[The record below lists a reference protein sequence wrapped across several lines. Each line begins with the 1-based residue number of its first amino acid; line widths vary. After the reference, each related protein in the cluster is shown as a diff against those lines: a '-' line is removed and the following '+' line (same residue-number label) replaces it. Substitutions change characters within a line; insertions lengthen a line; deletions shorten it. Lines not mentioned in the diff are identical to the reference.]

1 MLNKITIYGVY
12 IAICF
17 VFVSFL
23 MDSSHAQ
30 SADNFLNYTNNDLK
44 FTIQHPSN
52 WLVVE
57 DEKSSHE
64 RVWFKVSNRIMPI
77 FVVQIHK
84 VEPYNDTD
92 MMSLKNT
99 LQQYVQERQD
109 LLSSLDIDYNP
120 VRQNNV
126 TVGGN
131 FGLKVE
137 FTVGNFFTSDIF
149 TIANGKLFELS
160 YHDDPQSLSQN
171 VKLAEKMVDSF
182 QVIK

>member
-1 MLNKITIYGVY
+1 MKPNFCLLSIVSA
-12 IAICF
+12 IAVLAISQT
-17 VFVSFL
+17 VN
-23 MDSSHAQ
+23 AQ
-30 SADNFLNYTNNDLK
+30 SDNFKTYANKDMK
-44 FTIQHPSN
+44 FSIQHPSN

-64 RVWFKVSNRIMPI
+64 RVWFKVSDRIMPI

-84 VEPYNDTD
+84 VEPYNGTD

-99 LQQYVQERQD
+99 LQQYVQQRQD

-131 FGLKVE
+131 FGLNVE
-137 FTVGNFFTSDIF
+137 FTVGDFFTSDIF

-160 YHDDPQSLSQN
+160 YHDDPQSVPQN
-171 VKLAEKMVDSF
+171 VKLADKMVDSF
-182 QVIK
+182 RTLK

>member
-1 MLNKITIYGVY
+1 MYGVS
-12 IAICF
+12 IPICL
-17 VFVSFL
+17 VFVCFL
-23 MDSSHAQ
+23 INSSYGQ
-30 SADNFLNYTNNDLK
+30 SLNSFLNYSNNDMK

-64 RVWFKVSNRIMPI
+64 TVWFKLSDRTMPI

-99 LQQYVQERQD
+99 ILQYAQKRQD
-109 LLSSLDIDYNP
+109 FLSSLDIDYNP

-126 TVGGN
+126 TIGGN

-137 FTVGNFFTSDIF
+137 FTVGDFINSDIF
-149 TIANGKLFELS
+149 TIASGKLFELS
-160 YHDDPQSLSQN
+160 YHDDPQSVPQN
-171 VKLAEKMVDSF
+171 VKLVDKMVESF
-182 QVIK
+182 QIAK

>member
-1 MLNKITIYGVY
+1 M
-12 IAICF
+12 

-23 MDSSHAQ
+23 IDSSHAQ
-30 SADNFLNYTNNDLK
+30 SADNLLNYTNNDLK
-44 FTIQHPSN
+44 FSIQHPSN

-57 DEKSSHE
+57 DEKSSDE
-64 RVWFKVSNRIMPI
+64 RVRFKVSDRIMPI

-84 VEPYNDTD
+84 VESYNDTD

-99 LQQYVQERQD
+99 IQQYVQQRQE

-160 YHDDPQSLSQN
+160 YHDDPQSMPQN
-171 VKLAEKMVDSF
+171 VKLADKMVDSF

>member
-1 MLNKITIYGVY
+1 M
-12 IAICF
+12 

-23 MDSSHAQ
+23 IDSSHAG

-44 FTIQHPSN
+44 FSIQHPSN

-57 DEKSSHE
+57 DEKFPHE
-64 RVWFKVSNRIMPI
+64 KVSFSVSDRIMPI

-84 VEPYNDTD
+84 VEPYNDTR
-92 MMSLKNT
+92 KT
-99 LQQYVQERQD
+99 IQQYVQQRQD

-149 TIANGKLFELS
+149 TVANGKLFELS
-160 YHDDPQSLSQN
+160 YHDDPQSVPQN
-171 VKLAEKMVDSF
+171 VKLADKMVDSF

>member
-1 MLNKITIYGVY
+1 MNRIKIYSISIPVWM
-12 IAICF
+12 

-23 MDSSHAQ
+23 IDSSNAQ
-30 SADNFLNYTNNDLK
+30 PADNFLNYTNNDLN
-44 FTIQHPSN
+44 FSIQHPSN
-52 WLVVE
+52 WLVEE
-57 DEKSSHE
+57 DEKSPLE
-64 RVWFKVSNRIMPI
+64 KVSFKLSDRIMPI

-84 VEPYNDTD
+84 VEPYNAIDTR
-92 MMSLKNT
+92 SVKNT
-99 LQQYVQERQD
+99 IQQYVQQRQD
-109 LLSSLDIDYNP
+109 FLSSLDIDYNP

-137 FTVGNFFTSDIF
+137 FTVGKFFTSDIF

-160 YHDDPQSLSQN
+160 YHDDPETVPQN
-171 VKLAEKMVDSF
+171 VKLADKMVDSF

>member
-1 MLNKITIYGVY
+1 MKPNFCILSIVY
-12 IAICF
+12 ALVVLAINQT
-17 VFVSFL
+17 VN
-23 MDSSHAQ
+23 AQ
-30 SADNFLNYTNNDLK
+30 SDNFLNYTNNDLK
-44 FTIQHPSN
+44 FSIQHPSN

-57 DEKSSHE
+57 DEKSSDE
-64 RVWFKVSNRIMPI
+64 RVWFKVSDRIMPI

-84 VEPYNDTD
+84 VAPHNDTD
-92 MMSLKNT
+92 MMSLKNL
-99 LQQYVQERQD
+99 LQQYVQQRQD

-149 TIANGKLFELS
+149 TIANGKFFEIS
-160 YHDDPQSLSQN
+160 YHDDPQSLPHN
-171 VKLAEKMVDSF
+171 VELADRMVDSF

>member
-1 MLNKITIYGVY
+1 M
-12 IAICF
+12 

-23 MDSSHAQ
+23 IDSSHAG

-44 FTIQHPSN
+44 FSIQHPSN

-57 DEKSSHE
+57 DEKFPHE
-64 RVWFKVSNRIMPI
+64 KVSFSVSDRIMPI

-84 VEPYNDTD
+84 VEPYNDT
-92 MMSLKNT
+92 KNT
-99 LQQYVQERQD
+99 IQQYVQQRQD

-149 TIANGKLFELS
+149 TVANGKLFELS
-160 YHDDPQSLSQN
+160 YHDDPQSVPQN
-171 VKLAEKMVDSF
+171 VKLADKMVDSF

>member
-1 MLNKITIYGVY
+1 MNKIRIYGIIVPV
-12 IAICF
+12 CL
-17 VFVSFL
+17 VFAGLLINLSY
-23 MDSSHAQ
+23 AQ
-30 SADNFLNYTNNDLK
+30 SADNFLNYTNNDMN

-57 DEKSSHE
+57 DEKSPDE
-64 RVWFKVSNRIMPI
+64 RVWFKVSDRIMPI

-84 VEPYNDTD
+84 FEPYNDTD

-99 LQQYVQERQD
+99 IQQYVQQRQD

-149 TIANGKLFELS
+149 TIANRKLFELS
-160 YHDDPQSLSQN
+160 YHDDPKSVPQN
-171 VKLAEKMVDSF
+171 VKLADKMVDSF
-182 QVIK
+182 QFQK

>member
-1 MLNKITIYGVY
+1 MYGVS
-12 IAICF
+12 ISICLF
-17 VFVSFL
+17 FVSFL
-23 MDSSHAQ
+23 ISSTYGQ
-30 SADNFLNYTNNDLK
+30 SVNSFLTYSNNNMK
-44 FTIQHPSN
+44 FTIEHPSN

-64 RVWFKVSNRIMPI
+64 RVWFKVSDRIMPI
-77 FVVQIHK
+77 FVVQIHQ

-99 LQQYVQERQD
+99 IQQYVQQRQD

-149 TIANGKLFELS
+149 TFANGKLFELS
-160 YHDDPQSLSQN
+160 YHDDPQSVPQN
-171 VKLAEKMVDSF
+171 VKLADKMVDSF
-182 QVIK
+182 RIFK